1 MTVNPSAPDFSA
13 AESSLEEKLNAAL
26 AAAIADAYPEQAGA
40 DPLIRPSDHADVQAN
55 AAMALAKKVGAA
67 PRQIAEEINTRLQ
80 GNPLIAVSEVSGPGF
95 INITLTDAAL
105 WEQVAL
111 RAASERLA
119 VPATEAGVRTI
130 IDYSAPNIAKEMH
143 VGHLRSSIIGD
154 ALVRILGFLGSEVIK
169 QNHLGD
175 WGTQFGMLI
184 QYIDEHPEA
193 QWRADELTDGSPV
206 AALDDLYRDAR
217 VEFDSDPE
225 FADRARRRV
234 VALQSGDEATLAVW
248 REIVAES
255 ERFFSQVYDR
265 LGLLLTPE
273 DVAPESFYNPMLDDV
288 AEEVTASG
296 LAHESDGALVIL
308 SEETKGQDDEPA
320 VLMVRKSDGGYGY
333 DTTDL
338 ATLRYRIKELDAD
351 RILYVVGAPQALHF
365 RLIFEAGRR
374 AGWLTDSIRAEHVQF
389 GSVLG
394 SDGKPFRTR
403 EGVSAKLMDLIT
415 EAVEAAYAVV
425 KEAKGADTSEDELRT
440 IAEQAGI
447 AAIKYADLSSN
458 RIKDYTFDPKRMVS
472 FTGNTG
478 VYLQYAHTR
487 LASIL
492 RRAAEQGLAVADPS
506 VLATA
511 DAPALEPAER
521 ALALAI
527 DKLPGALST
536 VAETL
541 EPHTLC
547 TYAYDLARTFTE
559 FYDACPVLSSEGIV
573 RDRRLVLVD
582 LTRRTL
588 ATVLDLLGI
597 AAPERM

>member
-1 MTVNPSAPDFSA
+1 MTVNPSA
-13 AESSLEEKLNAAL
+13 SSLSLIDQL
-26 AAAIADAYPEQAGA
+26 DAAIGVAISAAYPEHAGA
-40 DPLIRPSDHADVQAN
+40 DPLIRPSDHADLQAN
-55 AAMALAKKVGAA
+55 VALALAKKVGAS
-67 PRQIAEEINTRLQ
+67 PREVAAQITSHLA
-80 GNPLIAVSEVSGPGF
+80 GSPLIGAAEISGPGF
-95 INITLTDAAL
+95 INLTLTDEAL
-105 WEQVAL
+105 WNQVRTRFSAP
-111 RAASERLA
+111 RLGI
-119 VPATEAGVRTI
+119 PETQAGVRTVV
-130 IDYSAPNIAKEMH
+130 DYSAPNIAKEMH

-154 ALVRILGFLGSEVIK
+154 ALVRILGFLGSEVVK

-193 QWRADELTDGSPV
+193 NWRASELSEESPV
-206 AALDDLYRDAR
+206 AALDNLYKAAR
-217 VEFDSDPE
+217 GEFDSDPE
-225 FADRARRRV
+225 FAVRARRRV
-234 VALQSGDEATLAVW
+234 VALQAGDEATLAVW

-255 ERFFSQVYDR
+255 ERFFGQVYSR
-265 LGLLLTPE
+265 LGLLLTPA
-273 DVAPESFYNPMLDDV
+273 DAAGESFYNPMLPGV
-288 AEEVTASG
+288 AEELETRG
-296 LAHESDGALVIL
+296 LAQESEGALVIL
-308 SEETKGQDDEPA
+308 SEETKGQDDQPA
-320 VLMVRKSDGGYGY
+320 ALIVRKSDGGYGY

-338 ATLRYRIKELDAD
+338 ATLRYRIQTLEAD

-365 RLIFEAGRR
+365 KLIFEAGRR
-374 AGWLTDSIRAEHVQF
+374 AGWLTDDVHAQHVQF

-394 SDGKPFRTR
+394 ADGKPFKTR

-415 EAVEAAYAVV
+415 EAVDAAYAVV
-425 KEAKGADTSEDELRT
+425 REAKGEEIDEAELRT

-458 RIKDYTFDPKRMVS
+458 RIKDYTFDPERMVS

-492 RRAAEQGLAVADPS
+492 RRAKEQGLGAGDPAPLTGADLPP
-506 VLATA
+506 LQ
-511 DAPALEPAER
+511 PAER
-521 ALALAI
+521 ALSLAL
-527 DKLPGALST
+527 DELPSALNA

-541 EPHTLC
+541 EPHVLC

-559 FYDACPVLSSEGIV
+559 FYDQCPVLTSEGEV
-573 RDRRLVLVD
+573 RGRRLVLVD

-588 ATVLDLLGI
+588 AQVLDLLGI